1 MSTIDLE
8 KKVKVWNRAVGGI
21 SYNIPEL
28 RIKREWRKTGD
39 LQIVKLEELDAF
51 RYVPGGAKLMNK
63 YMLIKD
69 QDVCEFLGMP
79 TDPEYFYNENDIKV
93 LLEKGTTDQLLDC
106 LEFAPK
112 GVLDILKKVAV
123 ETKLDS
129 SEKRKIIGEHLNVN
143 IDAMIRNN
151 EASKIEGETVNEEA
165 PKGRRSAPVKSEESK
180 VEEAPK
186 KYNVVNRS

>member
-1 MSTIDLE
+1 MSTKIDLE

-39 LQIVKLEELDAF
+39 LQIVKLEELEAF
-51 RYVPGGAKLMNK
+51 RYIPGGSKLMNK

-69 QDVCEFLGMP
+69 QDVCEFLEMP
-79 TDPEYFYNENDIKV
+79 TDPEYFYDENDIRV
-93 LLEKGTTDQLLDC
+93 LLKEGTNDQLLDC

-112 GVLDILKKVAV
+112 GVLDLLKKIAV
-123 ETKLDS
+123 EMKLDS
-129 SEKRKIIGEHLNVN
+129 SEKRSIIGEHLNVN

-151 EASKIEGETVNEEA
+151 EASKVEGEVTETDA
-165 PKGRRSAPVKSEESK
+165 PKGRRSAPVKAEPAKETSK
-180 VEEAPK
+180 YK
-186 KYNVVNRS
+186 IVNKS